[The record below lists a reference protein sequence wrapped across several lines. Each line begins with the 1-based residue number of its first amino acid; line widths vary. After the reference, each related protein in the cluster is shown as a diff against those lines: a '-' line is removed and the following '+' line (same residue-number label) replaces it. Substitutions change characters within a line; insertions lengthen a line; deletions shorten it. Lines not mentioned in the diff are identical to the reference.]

1 MMEGTE
7 NEVMGL
13 KEMMLKMKKSMDRLV
28 EEMRENH
35 SYRKREESSTSD
47 GSVMKLKGKMEEFD
61 ETEKVNVTV
70 VSFGQDDIDWYRWS
84 HNRKKIESWEDLKSR
99 MFEFFKDSGQ
109 KSLGTRLI
117 RIQQDGSYNDYVKK
131 IMNYSTPLSH
141 MAESV
146 LRDAFVT
153 SLELALQ
160 AEVISR
166 HPQTLEQCMKEAQLV
181 NDCNLT
187 LKLAREELGLLEHK
201 SGEGTRSKSNGGNDK
216 EAHKKTEF
224 QMKQVTIPIKGSYQK
239 NEPPIKRLSD
249 AEFCARLDKGL
260 YFRCNEKYSHGHRC
274 KVKEKRELMLFI
286 LNEEED
292 PPEEN
297 REELVR
303 LKQLELAEGAKIE
316 LKIIMSLS
324 SKGTMKFKGVL
335 IVVVLINSGAIHNF
349 IHKKIVE
356 ERKLPKEVTPFGVTI
371 GNGTWRQGQGICKRG
386 KLKLNELC
394 IVAGFLVVELGIMDL
409 VLDMQ
414 WLNSTGIMRVH
425 WPSLTMTFW
434 VGERQMVLKGDPTVI
449 KAECSLKTLGKTWEE
464 EVQGFLVKM
473 QFYEVETEEDYD
485 EEIQI
490 KGDKEDLPMIK
501 ALLERYSDIIEMPR
515 ELPPKR
521 SINHHILTL
530 PEQKP
535 INVRPYKYSM
545 LRKKR

>member
-1 MMEGTE
+1 
-7 NEVMGL
+7 
-13 KEMMLKMKKSMDRLV
+13 
-28 EEMRENH
+28 
-35 SYRKREESSTSD
+35 
-47 GSVMKLKGKMEEFD
+47 
-61 ETEKVNVTV
+61 
-70 VSFGQDDIDWYRWS
+70 
-84 HNRKKIESWEDLKSR
+84 

-260 YFRCNEKYSHGHRC
+260 YFKCNEKYSHGHRC

-335 IVVVLINSGAIHNF
+335 IVVVLINSGATHNF

-409 VLDMQ
+409 VLGMQ

-464 EVQGFLVKM
+464 EVQGFLVEM